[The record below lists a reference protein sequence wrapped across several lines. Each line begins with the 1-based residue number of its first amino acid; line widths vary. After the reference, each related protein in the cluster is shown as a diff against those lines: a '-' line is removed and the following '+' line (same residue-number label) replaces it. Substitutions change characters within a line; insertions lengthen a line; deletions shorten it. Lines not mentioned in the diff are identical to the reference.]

1 MKNFGE
7 LQTGVGIEMEG
18 FIVGHNGLARE
29 MIEGR
34 PASEWT
40 LQKVRALHP
49 QLAEQVSMEQTSVM
63 LEIKSNVQPGEIL
76 AMDEILEIR
85 EAVNKILA
93 EAECSL
99 KFQPVMPRAFNLL
112 AASTDSESRSRQL
125 FVRWSKTLEGKD
137 LLYSASIAGFQINDS
152 RPFAKL
158 KDEGEKLERAR
169 KIHNL
174 MSEDFER
181 LNKYNREKRDFRGK
195 SRMENL
201 FTLIPAVKGEDFRKL
216 GWGRAKEIIIP
227 PHFENVRAMKK
238 WMAAHSGVENFE
250 EADCKNEHA
259 VTVKIKRKP
268 VWLAES
274 RVFDAVDSEEE
285 MTKIIALNRQQM
297 EKFFN

>member
-1 MKNFGE
+1 
-7 LQTGVGIEMEG
+7 V
-18 FIVGHNGLARE
+18 
-29 MIEGR
+29 
-34 PASEWT
+34 
-40 LQKVRALHP
+40 
-49 QLAEQVSMEQTSVM
+49 
-63 LEIKSNVQPGEIL
+63 
-76 AMDEILEIR
+76 D
-85 EAVNKILA
+85 
-93 EAECSL
+93 CSL
-99 KFQPVMPRAFNLL
+99 KFQAVMPAVFNLIP
-112 AASTDSESRSRQL
+112 ATINPESRSKQL
-125 FVRWSKTLEGKD
+125 FERWSRTAEGKD

-158 KDEGEKLERAR
+158 KNDQEKLERAR
-169 KIHNL
+169 RIHNL

-181 LNKYNREKRDFRGK
+181 LNGSNKGMKDFRGK

-201 FTLIPAVKGEDFRKL
+201 FNLIPTVKGADFKKL
-216 GWGRAKEIIIP
+216 GWTREKEIIIP
-227 PHFENVRAMKK
+227 PHFENVQAMKR